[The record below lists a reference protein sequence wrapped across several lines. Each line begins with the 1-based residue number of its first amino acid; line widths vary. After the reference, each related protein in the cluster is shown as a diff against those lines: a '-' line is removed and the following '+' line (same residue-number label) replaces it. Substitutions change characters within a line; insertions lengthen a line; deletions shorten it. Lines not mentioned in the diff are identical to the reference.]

1 MFTIGDFARYGRV
14 SARMLRHYDALG
26 LLRPAR
32 TDPVSGYRYYEAAQL
47 ARLNRIIALKD
58 LGFSLQQVG
67 AILTEEVSVPE
78 LRGMLRLRRAELE
91 AALTAAGARL
101 AQVEARL
108 RTIESEGRMSADD
121 VVVKP
126 TGTVLLAELTGI
138 AAGYGPEDI
147 GPVIQP
153 LYTELCRQL
162 ETAGVTPAGP
172 GLAYYEDAPTTGSGN
187 ERPAGGSEGS
197 AGGGSGTTAAPGNEA
212 IVVHA
217 GMVITRE
224 ALGKAGLT
232 AAGSSTPADG
242 SSTPADGSAATAGGG
257 VVTAGAV
264 GPGFAVVTLPGL
276 DCAATVVHR
285 GPMSRVLPTAQNL
298 AHWIDANGYRSAGYA
313 RELYLECPPDQ
324 EKWVTELQE
333 PVIRA

>member
-172 GLAYYEDAPTTGSGN
+172 GLAYYEDAPTTGSGSERPAGGG

-197 AGGGSGTTAAPGNEA
+197 AGGGSGTAAAPGNEA

-224 ALGKAGLT
+224 ALDKAGLT
-232 AAGSSTPADG
+232 AAGSST
-242 SSTPADGSAATAGGG
+242 SADGSAATAGGG
-257 VVTAGAV
+257 VVTAGAD

-285 GPMSRVLPTAQNL
+285 GPMSRILPTAQNL